1 MKEETERV
9 DNLLIAQREA
19 MDAVLY
25 RMQLLKTNIG
35 VFNDTLEMV
44 EEQASDVFPEEGAD
58 TI

>member
-35 VFNDTLEMV
+35 VFTDTLEMV
-44 EEQASDVFPEEGAD
+44 EEQASDVFP
-58 TI
+58 